1 MPLHSIPSSPLQLK
15 LLLVALL
22 CGVVSGLR
30 AQMKQEAELNWED
43 FLSEYCPADE
53 EGLDVQEREWLERR
67 AQRPLHLNRAARG
80 RLRGRPCRRAAGEG

>member
-43 FLSEYCPADE
+43 FLSEYCPVDE
-53 EGLDVQEREWLERR
+53 EGLDVQQLEWLESL
-67 AQRPLHLNRAARG
+67 AQSPLQINRASR
-80 RLRGRPCRRAAGEG
+80 